1 MDKQNSDTMVH
12 MGLSLLTVALEV
24 GADSIGNYDSLLV
37 LVKDELCRNLF
48 SLLNSERLT
57 IFAAN
62 IQVCFLLFESLRSN
76 LKFQLEYYLTK
87 ISEIIVS
94 ENIRILYETRE
105 LALDNLLQ
113 LWRIPGFAAELYIN
127 YDCDLYCTNLF
138 EDLTK
143 LLSKNTLSAIH
154 GQNILSLDTLLTVVD
169 SIEKNCSKSK
179 NGDPVNYTSE
189 FFVKFLLIEKV
200 LKL

>member
-189 FFVKFLLIEKV
+189 FF
-200 LKL
+200 

>member
-1 MDKQNSDTMVH
+1 MFLQ
-12 MGLSLLTVALEV
+12 
-24 GADSIGNYDSLLV
+24 
-37 LVKDELCRNLF
+37 
-48 SLLNSERLT
+48 LLNTERLT

-189 FFVKFLLIEKV
+189 FFFVFITEVILVGVDGMTFSVDIFFCCYSMFKIPDYYWSQTGRKR
-200 LKL
+200 

>member
-87 ISEIIVS
+87 ISEIVVS

-189 FFVKFLLIEKV
+189 FFFKFLLIEKV

>member
-12 MGLSLLTVALEV
+12 MGLSMLTVALEV

-48 SLLNSERLT
+48 SLLNTERLT

-169 SIEKNCSKSK
+169 SIEKNCSKTKS
-179 NGDPVNYTSE
+179 GHPVNYTSE
-189 FFVKFLLIEKV
+189 FDF
-200 LKL
+200 